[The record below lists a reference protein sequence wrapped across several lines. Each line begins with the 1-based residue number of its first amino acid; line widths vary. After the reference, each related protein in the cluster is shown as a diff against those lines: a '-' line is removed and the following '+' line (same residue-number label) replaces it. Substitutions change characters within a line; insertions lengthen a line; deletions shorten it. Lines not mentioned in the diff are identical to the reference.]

1 MNPGTPW
8 GTVPDEM
15 LTILP
20 SPAARIAGATAA
32 AQSQEPVTLTWITR
46 FHSS

>member
-1 MNPGTPW
+1 MKPGEPW

-15 LTILP
+15 LTIRP
-20 SPAARIAGATAA
+20 SPASRIAGVTATA
-32 AQSQEPVTLTWITR
+32 QRYEPVTLTWITR